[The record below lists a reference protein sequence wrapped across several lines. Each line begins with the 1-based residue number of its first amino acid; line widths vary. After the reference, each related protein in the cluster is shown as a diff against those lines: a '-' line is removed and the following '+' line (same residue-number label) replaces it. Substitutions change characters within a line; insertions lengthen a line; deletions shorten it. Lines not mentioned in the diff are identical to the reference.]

1 VRALNFYLYRH
12 PGESRGP
19 EGIEKTGYRLSPV

>member
-1 VRALNFYLYRH
+1 LRALISTLCCH

-19 EGIEKTGYRLSPV
+19 EGIEKTGYRFSPV